1 VSTPASDSDSGS
13 GSGPEQPDG
22 ASVGQAVRDLL
33 AGSDLLMIGVTLL
46 AVYLMLVLV
55 AFVFDPDQAVN
66 LSATYIQ
73 SVTIFVGGY
82 AMLTLALN
90 LQWGYTGLFNIGV
103 AGFMGV
109 GVYAMAVLT
118 APVDPAIGG
127 ATPGFGLPLWAGLIG
142 AAIVAGM
149 VGLLTAL
156 PALRLRADYLAI
168 VTVALSEIIRL
179 LLNSQTLSEVSL
191 FGATFGTGGASGIN
205 YAGPAPLIAGTL
217 FDALAGP
224 VTGALL
230 AIGVDPRTWGIR
242 PTNLEG
248 LIYGVVLL
256 LATAGFY
263 WLLSRTGNSPFG
275 RVLKAIREDELVA
288 RSLGKDTRMFKI
300 KAFVVGC
307 ALMGVAGALW
317 FGRGGFISPS
327 QFRPNITFFVFI
339 ALIIGGSGSNTG
351 SVIGGAVFAGF
362 LFYLPQQLGTVI
374 PQALPGSAQA
384 PDIAA
389 AVAALGGGDVLP
401 LIGYTVSN
409 ISRLRFVAIGVILIW
424 LIQRR
429 PEGLLGHRA
438 EPASSI
444 DISQRP
450 SRPDRPAAADGG
462 ETDE

>member
-1 VSTPASDSDSGS
+1 VSATDSERSVRGALREMVTDSDLRMI
-13 GSGPEQPDG
+13 
-22 ASVGQAVRDLL
+22 AVTI
-33 AGSDLLMIGVTLL
+33 A
-46 AVYLMLVLV
+46 AVYVLLVGV
-55 AFVFDPDQAVN
+55 AFYFDPDQAVN

-73 SVTIFVGGY
+73 SVTIFIGGY

-90 LQWGYTGLFNIGV
+90 LHWGYTGLFNIGV

-118 APVDPAIGG
+118 APVNPATAG

-142 AAIVAGM
+142 AAAAASV

-179 LLNSQTLSEVSL
+179 LLNSQALSEVTV

-205 YAGPAPLIAGTL
+205 YAGPSPIIAGTL
-217 FDALAGP
+217 FDTLAGP

-230 AIGVDPRTWGIR
+230 AVGVDPRTWGIR
-242 PTNLEG
+242 PSNFEG
-248 LIYGVVLL
+248 MIYGVVLL
-256 LATAGFY
+256 VATAGFY
-263 WLLSRTGNSPFG
+263 WLLFRTGNSPFG

-300 KAFVVGC
+300 KAFMVGC
-307 ALMGVAGALW
+307 ALMGLAGALW
-317 FGRGGFISPS
+317 FGRGGFTSPT

-339 ALIIGGSGSNTG
+339 ALIIGGAGSNTG

-374 PQALPGSAQA
+374 PQALPQGAGA
-384 PDIAA
+384 GDIAA

-401 LIGYTVSN
+401 LVGYTVSN
-409 ISRLRFVAIGVILIW
+409 ISRLRFVAIGVILVW

-429 PEGLLGHRA
+429 PDGLLGHRT

-444 DISQRP
+444 DINQRP
-450 SRPDRPAAADGG
+450 GTGGTDGRPAAADGG
-462 ETDE
+462 EERE

>member
-1 VSTPASDSDSGS
+1 MSGTDTERSVVATLREAVTASDLRM
-13 GSGPEQPDG
+13 
-22 ASVGQAVRDLL
+22 VAVTI
-33 AGSDLLMIGVTLL
+33 A
-46 AVYLMLVLV
+46 AVYLLLVGV
-55 AFVFDPDQAVN
+55 AFYFDPDQAVN

-73 SVTIFVGGY
+73 SVTIFIGGY

-90 LQWGYTGLFNIGV
+90 LHWGYTGLFNIGV

-118 APVDPAIGG
+118 APVEPATAG
-127 ATPGFGLPLWAGLIG
+127 ATPGFGLPLWAGLLG
-142 AAIVAGM
+142 AAAAASV

-179 LLNSQTLSEVSL
+179 LLNSQTLSEVTL

-205 YAGPAPLIAGTL
+205 YAGPSPIIAGTL
-217 FDALAGP
+217 FDTLAGP

-230 AIGVDPRTWGIR
+230 AVGVDPRSWGIR
-242 PTNLEG
+242 PSNLEG
-248 LIYGVVLL
+248 LLYGAVLL
-256 LATAGFY
+256 AATAGFY

-288 RSLGKDTRMFKI
+288 RSLGKDTRLFKI
-300 KAFVVGC
+300 KAFMLGC
-307 ALMGVAGALW
+307 ALMGLAGALW
-317 FGRGGFISPS
+317 FGRGGFTSPT

-339 ALIIGGSGSNTG
+339 ALIIGGAGSNTG

-374 PQALPGSAQA
+374 PQALPQGAGA
-384 PDIAA
+384 GDIAA

-401 LIGYTVSN
+401 LVGYTVAN
-409 ISRLRFVAIGVILIW
+409 ISRLRFVVIGVILVW

-429 PEGLLGHRA
+429 PEGLLGHRT

-450 SRPDRPAAADGG
+450 GAGGAGERPAAADGG
-462 ETDE
+462 EQRE

>member
-1 VSTPASDSDSGS
+1 MV
-13 GSGPEQPDG
+13 
-22 ASVGQAVRDLL
+22 V
-33 AGSDLLMIGVTLL
+33 VTL
-46 AVYLMLVLV
+46 AAIYLVLV
-55 AFVFDPDQAVN
+55 AVAFLFDPGRAVN

-73 SVTIFVGGY
+73 SVTIFIGGY

-109 GVYAMAVLT
+109 GVYTMAVLT
-118 APVDPAIGG
+118 APVDPSTAG

-142 AAIVAGM
+142 AAAAAAV

-179 LLNSQTLSEVSL
+179 LLNSQTLSEITL
-191 FGATFGTGGASGIN
+191 LGATFGTGGASGIN
-205 YAGPAPLIAGTL
+205 YGGPAPLIAGTL

-230 AIGVDPRTWGIR
+230 TVGIDPLAWEIR
-242 PTNLEG
+242 PSNFQG
-248 LIYGVVLL
+248 LLYGAVLL

-263 WLLSRTGNSPFG
+263 WLLARTGNSPFG

-288 RSLGKDTRMFKI
+288 RSLGKNTQLFKI
-300 KAFVVGC
+300 KAFMLGC
-307 ALMGVAGALW
+307 ALMGLAGALW
-317 FGRGGFISPS
+317 FGRGGFISPT

-351 SVIGGAVFAGF
+351 STIGAAVFAGF
-362 LFYLPQQLGTVI
+362 LFYLPQQLGIVI
-374 PQALPGSAQA
+374 PQVLPQGARA
-384 PDIAA
+384 PDIVT
-389 AVAALGGGDVLP
+389 AVTALGGADVLP
-401 LIGYTVSN
+401 LIGYTVGN
-409 ISRLRFVAIGVILIW
+409 ISRLRFVAIGVILVW

-429 PEGLLGHRA
+429 PEGLLGHRT
-438 EPASSI
+438 ESASSI
-444 DISQRP
+444 DISR
-450 SRPDRPAAADGG
+450 RPDAGSGSGGERPAAADGG
-462 ETDE
+462 GGDRHE